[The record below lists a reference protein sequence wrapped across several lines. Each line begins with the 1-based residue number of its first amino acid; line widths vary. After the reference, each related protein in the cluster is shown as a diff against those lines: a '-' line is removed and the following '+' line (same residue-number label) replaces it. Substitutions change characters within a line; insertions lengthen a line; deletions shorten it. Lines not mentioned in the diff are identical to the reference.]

1 MKPRVTDGL
10 DGRSLFDVG
19 YLGVFLEIFSSL
31 PGLATMFPF
40 FSPDRQTMSS
50 SSFLPFFLGGSFAG
64 RNGKS
69 QKIDESAFYINIFK
83 EISFLGFTRWQAIMR
98 YAFKCGTKMNSRLN
112 FCRERKRER
121 DVCARTRVPLMKLH
135 LINCLCRDVAQKRDE
150 AVEVAGGHRKE
161 RCKSVSRES
170 RVLLNVVP
178 RGQLSTPLFHRFV
191 SWNFPATLEP
201 LDRPSFFVFSLPLP
215 FLLIDRREFRNGPTF
230 FQTIWSSIARQ
241 TDKYTSTSSRYVVGM
256 VDRKSYAPLPRIP
269 HGRHCSSRIP
279 VYIRRCID
287 TNDPPFFAE
296 TKCTSQWWKLVENSC
311 R

>member
-135 LINCLCRDVAQKRDE
+135 LINCLFR
-150 AVEVAGGHRKE
+150 
-161 RCKSVSRES
+161 VSRCRTEA
-170 RVLLNVVP
+170 R
-178 RGQLSTPLFHRFV
+178 RGRWSCGRTSQRTMQICFEGIACFVKRGTARPTFNPPFSPIRILKLSTNSRTARSTVVLRLFSSFAVSSHR
-191 SWNFPATLEP
+191 
-201 LDRPSFFVFSLPLP
+201 
-215 FLLIDRREFRNGPTF
+215 
-230 FQTIWSSIARQ
+230 
-241 TDKYTSTSSRYVVGM
+241 
-256 VDRKSYAPLPRIP
+256 
-269 HGRHCSSRIP
+269 SSRI
-279 VYIRRCID
+279 
-287 TNDPPFFAE
+287 
-296 TKCTSQWWKLVENSC
+296 SQRSHFLPDHLIFN
-311 R
+311 RAPDG

>member
-98 YAFKCGTKMNSRLN
+98 YGFKCGTKMNSRLN

-121 DVCARTRVPLMKLH
+121 CMCAYTRSTYEIAFNQLF
-135 LINCLCRDVAQKRDE
+135 
-150 AVEVAGGHRKE
+150 
-161 RCKSVSRES
+161 VSRVAMSHRSETRPLKLREDIAKNDANLFRGN
-170 RVLLNVVP
+170 RV
-178 RGQLSTPLFHRFV
+178 F
-191 SWNFPATLEP
+191 
-201 LDRPSFFVFSLPLP
+201 
-215 FLLIDRREFRNGPTF
+215 
-230 FQTIWSSIARQ
+230 
-241 TDKYTSTSSRYVVGM
+241 
-256 VDRKSYAPLPRIP
+256 
-269 HGRHCSSRIP
+269 C
-279 VYIRRCID
+279 
-287 TNDPPFFAE
+287 
-296 TKCTSQWWKLVENSC
+296 
-311 R
+311 